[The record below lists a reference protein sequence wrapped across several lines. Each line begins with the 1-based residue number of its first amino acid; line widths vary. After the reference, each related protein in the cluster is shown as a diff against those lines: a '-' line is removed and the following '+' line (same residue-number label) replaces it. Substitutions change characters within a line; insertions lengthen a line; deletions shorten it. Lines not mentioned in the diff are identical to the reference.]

1 MYKITSMNLKLC
13 LRIMLFNNW
22 SHLSLK
28 PIDWKLIILSRIEA
42 NYTLY
47 KKCLRKTHTHLYI
60 AKWRTIKIY
69 IASNIVITR
78 SACNLYFLQGLSGAI
93 KLMFKWLM
101 MISKMNH
108 WIYDTWWIW
117 YKDWTLLKT
126 LFDIVKCEFWI
137 YCL

>member
-1 MYKITSMNLKLC
+1 MNLKLC
-13 LRIMLFNNW
+13 LRIMFFNNW

-28 PIDWKLIILSRIEA
+28 SIDWKLIILSRIEA
-42 NYTLY
+42 NYALQ
-47 KKCLRKTHTHLYI
+47 KCLRKTHTHLCI

-101 MISKMNH
+101 MISKMNPLDLWYH
-108 WIYDTWWIW
+108 WWIW
-117 YKDWTLLKT
+117 YKDRTVLKYNEKRKRYFVC
-126 LFDIVKCEFWI
+126 LCVNFEYIV
-137 YCL
+137 L